1 MAGGSFGWVTPGAK
15 RPVLEFLREGAAV
28 AADTDAALSEPLRDS
43 EFGDA
48 QVAAVRS
55 LPLGRRK
62 AAGQWSRSCAVW
74 PRAGPTAGLW
84 REEAA
89 LDECEA
95 LLARASR
102 LARRAM
108 C

>member
-74 PRAGPTAGLW
+74 PGLGRRAGLR

-95 LLARASR
+95 LLAR
-102 LARRAM
+102 
-108 C
+108 